1 MVITETAG
9 ASIEQMSTLIL
20 PYFNIYESFFILAC
34 TFITTLTF
42 VPVVLALLYLHEN
55 RSQDVVLTGV
65 AGIAFL
71 LYRSGLGFN

>member
-42 VPVVLALLYLHEN
+42 VPVVLVLLYLHEN